1 MNPGDISEAFV
12 MKDAAKNKDIAA
24 IVKLASRTPGHR
36 ANLSDDYN
44 MIKDM
49 YINHKKQEV
58 LKEWLEK
65 KIKDTY
71 VRIEDGWDNC
81 DFHYQGW
88 VKEVN

>member
-65 KIKDTY
+65 KSKIPTSGSKTAGITATSIT
-71 VRIEDGWDNC
+71 RAG
-81 DFHYQGW
+81 
-88 VKEVN
+88 